1 MSALKRQTEEC
12 ALKKETTLHHMEAVL
27 SVVENISKERDQLLH
42 MVLMLLILYIVS
54 HDVFKAKTLLNP
66 FMPHKACVGD
76 VYSNAEW
83 LILIIE

>member
-42 MVLMLLILYIVS
+42 MVLMLLILY
-54 HDVFKAKTLLNP
+54 FT
-66 FMPHKACVGD
+66 
-76 VYSNAEW
+76 
-83 LILIIE
+83 